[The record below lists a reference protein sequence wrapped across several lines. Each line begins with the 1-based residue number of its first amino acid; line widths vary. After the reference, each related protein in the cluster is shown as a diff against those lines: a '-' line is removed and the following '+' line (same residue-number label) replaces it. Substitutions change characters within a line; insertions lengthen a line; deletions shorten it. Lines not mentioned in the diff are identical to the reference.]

1 MITIKNFRLTI
12 PAIPLV
18 LPSEIRLPLRTP
30 QIQPFAKK
38 KMPKDN
44 SIQSVLIIGSG
55 PIIIG
60 QACEFDYSGTQ
71 AARSLREEGIKVTL
85 INSNPATIMT
95 DPMMADKVY
104 LLPLTVESIEQILQE
119 SEASGNRIDA
129 VLPTMGGQTALNLAK
144 EAEDLGLWNQYNVKL
159 IGVDI
164 KAIDKAEDREKF
176 RQWMIDLGVNVAQ
189 AKTANS
195 FLEGKEFAQ
204 EIGFPL
210 VIRPSFTLGGTG
222 GGFVHDK
229 EELDEALNRG
239 LQASPIHEV
248 LVEKAVLGWKEFELE
263 LLRDAADNV
272 CIICTVENFDPMGV
286 HTGDSITVAP
296 AMTLSDTGMQLM
308 RNTAIKM
315 MRDLGN
321 FAGGCNVQFAM
332 NPDTEEI
339 IAIEINPRV
348 SRSSALA
355 SKATGYPIAKIA
367 AKLAIGFNLD
377 ELENQITKTTSA
389 YFEPAL
395 DYVIVKIPRWNF
407 DKFKGANDTL
417 GLQMKSVGEVMAI
430 GRSFTEAVQKACQS
444 LENNA
449 VGLGYYGKSLMHA
462 DELLEYIKTPKWDR
476 IFRIKDALMAGI
488 SVSSISKATNGIDR
502 WFLLEIQKLCNL
514 EKEMAKYDLADL
526 PDELLREAKVHGFSD
541 EQISRI
547 TQHGDEEDVYKK
559 RKEAGI
565 TRVYKMVDTC
575 SAEFE
580 AKTPYFYST
589 FETPSVSA
597 EGDGLATSNESKRSS
612 KKKII
617 VLGSGPNR
625 IGQGI
630 EFDYCCVHGLLAI
643 KECGYE
649 AIMVNC
655 NPETVSTDFDM
666 ADKLYFEPV
675 YWEHIWEI
683 IEHEQPE
690 GVIVQL
696 GGQTALK
703 LAEKLNEKGIKI
715 IGTSFESL
723 DIAEDRGRFSD
734 LLKELEIPY
743 PEYGTAWSVDDAI
756 AVANKVGYPVLVRPS
771 YVLGGQRMRI
781 VLNDEEVEKAVVS
794 LLKHIPG
801 NKILIDHFLDRCQE
815 AEIDAI
821 CDGDKFHVMGIMEHI
836 EPAGIHS
843 GDSNAVLPAFNLS
856 PLEIQDMVD
865 YAKKIALALKVKGLI
880 NIQFAIKD
888 GKVYVIEANPRAS
901 RTTPFIA
908 KAYGVPYLNYATKV
922 MLDKLKVAD
931 IPEEK
936 NLEGFAIKEP
946 VFSFNKFPGVNKE
959 LGPEMKSTGEAIR
972 FIKNLRDPYF
982 RQLYKDRSMYLSK

>member
-1 MITIKNFRLTI
+1 
-12 PAIPLV
+12 
-18 LPSEIRLPLRTP
+18 
-30 QIQPFAKK
+30 
-38 KMPKDN
+38 MPKDT
-44 SIQSVLIIGSG
+44 SIKSVLIIGSG

-60 QACEFDYSGTQ
+60 QACEFDYSGSQ
-71 AARSLREEGIKVTL
+71 AARSIREEGIKVIL

-104 LLPLTVESIEQILQE
+104 LLPLTVESIEQILEENQ
-119 SEASGNRIDA
+119 IDA

-144 EAEDLGLWNQYNVKL
+144 EAAELGVWEKYNVRM

-164 KAIDKAEDREKF
+164 AAIDTAEDREKF
-176 RQWMIDLGVNVAQ
+176 RQLMFKIGVAVAPSRV
-189 AKTANS
+189 ANS
-195 FLEGKEFAQ
+195 LLEGKEFAQ

-229 EELDEALNRG
+229 SELEAALDRG
-239 LQASPIHEV
+239 LKASPIHEV
-248 LVEKAVLGWKEFELE
+248 LVEKAVLGWKEYELE
-263 LLRDAADNV
+263 LLRDQNDNV
-272 CIICTVENFDPMGV
+272 AIICTVENLDPMGV

-296 AMTLSDTGMQLM
+296 AMTLSDTAFQDM
-308 RNTAIKM
+308 RNKAILM
-315 MRDLGN
+315 MRSLGN
-321 FAGGCNVQFAM
+321 FAGGCNVQFAL
-332 NPDTEEI
+332 NPATEELI
-339 IAIEINPRV
+339 SVEINPRV

-367 AKLAIGFNLD
+367 AKLAIGYTLD
-377 ELENQITKTTSA
+377 ELKNQITQTTSA

-395 DYVIVKIPRWNF
+395 DYVIVKMPRWNF

-430 GRSFTEAVQKACQS
+430 GRSFTEAIQKACQS

-449 VGLGYYGKSLMHA
+449 VGLGYYGKSQMHA
-462 DELLEYIKTPKWDR
+462 EELIEYIKTPKWDR
-476 IFRIKDALMAGI
+476 IFRIKDALMDGV
-488 SVSSISKATNGIDR
+488 SVGTIAKATGIDR
-502 WFLLEIQKLCNL
+502 WFINEIKKIVDL
-514 EKEMAKYDLADL
+514 EKEITKYKTATL
-526 PDELLREAKVHGFSD
+526 PTELLKEAKFMGFSD
-541 EQISRI
+541 EQICKI
-547 TQHGDEEDVYKK
+547 MQDGTDEEIYAK
-559 RKEAGI
+559 RKAAGI

-589 FETPSVSA
+589 FES
-597 EGDGLATSNESKRSS
+597 GNINESKVSNR
-612 KKKII
+612 KKVI

-630 EFDYCCVHGLLAI
+630 EFDYCCVHGLLAL

-649 AIMVNC
+649 AIMMNC

-675 YWEHIWEI
+675 FWEHLWEL
-683 IEHEQPE
+683 IEHEKPE

-703 LAEKLNEKGIKI
+703 LAERLTKKGVKI
-715 IGTSFESL
+715 IGTSFDNM

-734 LLKELEIPY
+734 MLKELGIPY
-743 PEYGTAWSVDDAI
+743 PNYGTAYTVDEAVE
-756 AVANKVGYPVLVRPS
+756 VANKVGYPVLVRPS

-781 VLNDEEVEKAVVS
+781 VINDDEVEKAVVS

-821 CDGDKFHVMGIMEHI
+821 CDGESVHIMGVMEHI

-843 GDSNAVLPAFNLS
+843 GDSNAVLPQFNLS
-856 PLEIQDMVD
+856 PLIVETMEE
-865 YAKKIALALKVKGLI
+865 YARKIAFKLNIKGLI

-908 KAYGVPYLNYATKV
+908 KAYQIPYLNVATKI
-922 MLDKLKVAD
+922 MLGANKLRDFKFV
-931 IPEEK
+931 K
-936 NLEGFAIKEP
+936 RLKGYAIKEP
-946 VFSFNKFPGVNKE
+946 VFSFEKFPGVSKE

-972 FIKNLRDPYF
+972 FIKDLRDPYF